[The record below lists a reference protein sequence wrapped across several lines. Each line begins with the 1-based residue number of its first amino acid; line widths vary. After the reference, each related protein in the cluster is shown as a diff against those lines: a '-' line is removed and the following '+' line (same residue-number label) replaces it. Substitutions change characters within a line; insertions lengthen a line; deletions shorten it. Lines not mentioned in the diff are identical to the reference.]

1 MKSKCLYCYKE
12 TDGSDFHE
20 KCSKAFFGTSKPPI
34 LGYAYNEM
42 AEMAKSIIERS
53 IAIPG
58 VQPKLSLS
66 LLKEKQS
73 NSKQARLT
81 VVDALDGNYILKP
94 PTDAHPELPEN
105 EHVTMRIAEAFR
117 IPAVPSTLIRLA
129 SGELSY
135 ITRRIDRSND
145 GTKIHMLD
153 MFQILEAFDKYKGS
167 MERIAKAL
175 HEYSARPL
183 LDKLRFFELALFCY
197 LTGNNDMHLKNFSMI
212 KGGSDWHLAPAY
224 DLLNVSIANPDDP
237 EELALTLK
245 GKKRKLQ
252 RTHFETFGLELGLT
266 EKQLTNVFK
275 RFTQNKETA
284 LSWVRASFL
293 SPEMQEAYITL
304 LTERYRNF
312 GLS

>member
-1 MKSKCLYCYKE
+1 MKNKCLYCYKE
-12 TDGSDFHE
+12 TNGSDFHE
-20 KCSKAFFGTSKPPI
+20 KCSRAFFGTLQPP
-34 LGYAYNEM
+34 LLEYAYNEM

-66 LLKEKQS
+66 LVKEKQS
-73 NSKQARLT
+73 GGKQARLT
-81 VVDALDGNYILKP
+81 VVGTLDGNYVLKP
-94 PTDAHPELPEN
+94 PTGAFPELPAN
-105 EHVTMRIAEAFR
+105 EHVTMRIAEALR
-117 IPAVPSTLIRLA
+117 IPVVTSTLIRLS

-153 MFQILEAFDKYKGS
+153 MYQILEAFDKYKGS
-167 MERIAKAL
+167 MERVAKAL
-175 HEYSARPL
+175 NDYSTRPL

-197 LTGNNDMHLKNFSMI
+197 LSGNNDMHLKNFSMI
-212 KGGSDWHLAPAY
+212 KNGDDWYLAPAY

-245 GKKRKLQ
+245 GKKRKIQ
-252 RTHFETFGLELGLT
+252 RIHFETFGLELGLT

-275 RFTQNKETA
+275 RFVQNKETA
-284 LSWVRASFL
+284 LTWIRSSFL

>member
-1 MKSKCLYCYKE
+1 MKNKCLYCYKE
-12 TDGSDFHE
+12 TDGRDFHE
-20 KCSKAFFGTSKPPI
+20 KCSRAFFGTSQPP
-34 LGYAYNEM
+34 LLEYAYNEM
-42 AEMAKSIIERS
+42 AEMAKSIVERS

-66 LLKEKQS
+66 LVKEVQS
-73 NSKQARLT
+73 NGNRARLT
-81 VVDALDGNYILKP
+81 VVGALDGNYVLKP
-94 PTDAHPELPEN
+94 PTGAYPELPAN
-105 EHVTMRIAEAFR
+105 EHVTMRIAEALR
-117 IPAVPSTLIRLA
+117 IPVVTSTLIRLS

-153 MFQILEAFDKYKGS
+153 MYQILEAFDKYKGS
-167 MERIAKAL
+167 MERVAKAL
-175 HEYSARPL
+175 NDYSARPL

-197 LTGNNDMHLKNFSMI
+197 LSGNNDMHLKNFSMI
-212 KGGSDWHLAPAY
+212 KNGDDWYLAPAY

-245 GKKRKLQ
+245 GKKRKIQ
-252 RTHFETFGLELGLT
+252 RIHFETFGLELGLT

-275 RFTQNKETA
+275 RFEQDKKTA
-284 LSWVRASFL
+284 LAWIRSSFL

-304 LTERYRNF
+304 LTERYQNF

>member
-1 MKSKCLYCYKE
+1 MKNKCLYCYKE

-20 KCSKAFFGTSKPPI
+20 KCSRAFFGTSQPP
-34 LGYAYNEM
+34 LLEYAYNEM
-42 AEMAKSIIERS
+42 AEMAKSIVERS

-66 LLKEKQS
+66 LVKEKQS
-73 NSKQARLT
+73 GGKQARLT
-81 VVDALDGNYILKP
+81 VVGALDGNYVLKP
-94 PTDAHPELPEN
+94 PTGAYPELPAN
-105 EHVTMRIAEAFR
+105 EHVTMRIAESLR
-117 IPAVPSTLIRLA
+117 IPVVTSTLIRLS

-153 MFQILEAFDKYKGS
+153 MYQILEAFDKYKGS
-167 MERIAKAL
+167 MERVAKAL
-175 HEYSARPL
+175 NNYSARPL

-197 LTGNNDMHLKNFSMI
+197 LSGNNDMHLKNFSMI
-212 KGGSDWHLAPAY
+212 KNGNDWYLAPAY
-224 DLLNVSIANPDDP
+224 DLLNVSIANPGDP

-245 GKKRKLQ
+245 GKKRNIQ
-252 RTHFETFGLELGLT
+252 RIHFETFGLELGLT

-275 RFTQNKETA
+275 RFVQNKKTA
-284 LSWVRASFL
+284 LAWIRSSFL